1 MSGPNLQ
8 VTQINSGGA
17 AVRHKGLSNGA
28 RPMTTG
34 EAQDSTAKAA
44 EIEARLGLGAH
55 RARWRG
61 WLWVLALVAVAGGVV
76 LWRGLGPGEDAAGY
90 RTAPA
95 TLADLVVTVTA
106 TGTVEPTNLVE
117 ISSEL
122 SGTLRGV
129 AVDYNDMV
137 KAGQV
142 LATLDTTKLEAE
154 LAVAEANVTAA
165 QAQLARARATLVE
178 ARDNYDRA
186 AELDARGVT
195 SHQSLIAQR
204 AAFDRAAAEVTVAEA
219 NLELA
224 RAQRG
229 LVQAD
234 LDKACIC
241 SPIDGVVL
249 DRAADPGQ
257 IVASALSAPVLFT
270 VAEDLTEMEVQVAVD
285 EADIGAISEG
295 DRVVF
300 TVDAYDDRSF
310 PAEIKTIRYASETV
324 EGVVSYT
331 AVLAVRNDDLSLRPG
346 MTATADII
354 VAELEGVLA
363 VPNAALRYA
372 PVVEVEED
380 NSGGGGGL
388 LGMIMPHRPEAG
400 ARGSG
405 KSVWVLRDGAPV
417 EVPVV
422 PGQSDGS
429 LTEITGGELRAG
441 EPVILGEGG

>member
-1 MSGPNLQ
+1 
-8 VTQINSGGA
+8 
-17 AVRHKGLSNGA
+17 
-28 RPMTTG
+28 MTKDDAQETAGTG
-34 EAQDSTAKAA
+34 MEKSRAESTKKAA
-44 EIEARLGLGAH
+44 EVEARLGLGRH
-55 RARWRG
+55 GARRGG
-61 WLWVLALVAVAGGVV
+61 WLWVLALLVAAAGGFAF
-76 LWRGLGPGEDAAGY
+76 WRGYGAGEGDMSY
-90 RTAPA
+90 RTGVVQR
-95 TLADLVVTVTA
+95 ADLVATVTA

-129 AVDYNDMV
+129 AVDYNDQV

-165 QAQLARARATLVE
+165 QAQLVRAKATLEEARENFDRAT
-178 ARDNYDRA
+178 A
-186 AELDARGVT
+186 LDARGVT
-195 SHQSLIAQR
+195 SQQTLITQR
-204 AAFDRAAAEVTVAEA
+204 AAFNRAVADVTVAEA
-219 NLELA
+219 NLDLA

-249 DRAADPGQ
+249 DRAADVGQ
-257 IVASALSAPVLFT
+257 IVASALTAPVLFT

-354 VAELEGVLA
+354 VAELQGVLT

-380 NSGGGGGL
+380 SEGGGGL
-388 LGMIMPHRPEAG
+388 LSMIMPHRPDAG
-400 ARGSG
+400 ARASG
-405 KSVWVLRDGAPV
+405 KSIWVLRDGAPV
-417 EVPVV
+417 EVPVE

-429 LTEITGGELRAG
+429 LTEIRSGELSEG
-441 EPVILGEGG
+441 ELVILGEGG

>member
-1 MSGPNLQ
+1 
-8 VTQINSGGA
+8 
-17 AVRHKGLSNGA
+17 
-28 RPMTTG
+28 MTKDNAQETAGTG
-34 EAQDSTAKAA
+34 MEKSTAEFANKAA
-44 EIEARLGLGAH
+44 EIEARLGLGRH
-55 RARWRG
+55 RARRG
-61 WLWVLALVAVAGGVV
+61 GWFWVLALLVVAAGGFAF
-76 LWRGLGPGEDAAGY
+76 WRGYGAGEGGMSY
-90 RTAPA
+90 RTGVVQR
-95 TLADLVVTVTA
+95 ADLVATVTA

-129 AVDYNDMV
+129 AVDYNDTV

-249 DRAADPGQ
+249 DRAADAGQ

-324 EGVVSYT
+324 DGVVSYT
-331 AVLAVRNDDLSLRPG
+331 AVLSVRNDDLSLRPG
-346 MTATADII
+346 MTATASII
-354 VAELEGVLA
+354 VAELKDVLA

-372 PVVEVEED
+372 PPKVEAEET
-380 NSGGGGGL
+380 SAGGGGL
-388 LGMIMPHRPEAG
+388 LGMIMPRRPGET
-400 ARGSG
+400 ARASG
-405 KSVWVLRDGAPV
+405 KSVWVLRDGQPV

-429 LTEITGGELRAG
+429 LTQIVEGDLRAG
-441 EPVILGEGG
+441 EPVILGQGG

>member
-1 MSGPNLQ
+1 M
-8 VTQINSGGA
+8 A
-17 AVRHKGLSNGA
+17 
-28 RPMTTG
+28 TG
-34 EAQDSTAKAA
+34 EAKDNTVKAA
-44 EIEARLGLGAH
+44 EIEARLGLG
-55 RARWRG
+55 RRRGRWRG
-61 WLWVLALVAVAGGVV
+61 WLWGLGLAVVVVGGVT
-76 LWRGLGPGEDAAGY
+76 LWRALGPGEDGAAY

-95 TLADLVVTVTA
+95 SLADLVVTVTA

-165 QAQLARARATLVE
+165 QAQLERARATLVE

-249 DRAADPGQ
+249 DRAADVGQ
-257 IVASALSAPVLFT
+257 IVASALTAPVLFT

-354 VAELEGVLA
+354 VAELQGVLA

-380 NSGGGGGL
+380 SEGGGGL
-388 LGMIMPHRPEAG
+388 LSMIMPHRPDAG
-400 ARGSG
+400 ARASG
-405 KSVWVLRDGAPV
+405 KSIWVLRDGAPV
-417 EVPVV
+417 EVPVE

-429 LTEITGGELRAG
+429 LTEIRSGELSAG
-441 EPVILGEGG
+441 ELVILGEGG

>member
-1 MSGPNLQ
+1 MSGPKVQ
-8 VTQINSGGA
+8 VTQINSGRA
-17 AVRHKGLSNGA
+17 AVLHKGMSNGA

-34 EAQDSTAKAA
+34 EAQDNTAKAA
-44 EIEARLGLGAH
+44 EIEARLGLGQT

-61 WLWVLALVAVAGGVV
+61 WLWALALVVVAAGGFA
-76 LWRGLGPGEDAAGY
+76 LWRGLGTGEDAAGY

-165 QAQLARARATLVE
+165 QAQLERARATLVE

-186 AELDARGVT
+186 ATLDERGVT

-249 DRAADPGQ
+249 DRAADAGQ

-324 EGVVSYT
+324 DGVVSYT

-380 NSGGGGGL
+380 SGGGGL
-388 LGMIMPHRPEAG
+388 LGMIMPHRPDAG

-405 KSVWVLRDGAPV
+405 KSVWVLREGAPV
-417 EVPVV
+417 EVPVE

-429 LTEITGGELRAG
+429 LTEIRGGELRAG
-441 EPVILGEGG
+441 ELVILGEGG